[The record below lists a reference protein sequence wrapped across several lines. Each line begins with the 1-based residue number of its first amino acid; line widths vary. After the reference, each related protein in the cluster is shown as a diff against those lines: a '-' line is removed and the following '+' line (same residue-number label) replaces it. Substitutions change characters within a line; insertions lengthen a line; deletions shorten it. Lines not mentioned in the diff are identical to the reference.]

1 MLRCLQVPEM
11 GLEAAI
17 HREVVRR
24 LVAKVALP
32 DHVAL
37 IARCFELGRQKRHL
51 QGPAM
56 DDAFWISETDS
67 ATNRESVTILQVIR
81 ADLRLLRADVDWR
94 HVRR

>member
-1 MLRCLQVPEM
+1 M

-17 HREVVRR
+17 HREMVRR

-51 QGPAM
+51 QGPAVY
-56 DDAFWISETDS
+56 DAFWISETDS